1 MGTTTIWLIVE
12 DDLNIRMM
20 LSAMMTLWDVTPLA
34 FRDGHEAMN
43 WLDQVEAGTV
53 KKDQIP
59 QLALLDIRMPGPQGY
74 DIAYRLRNLPQ
85 TAGMPIVMMTAYRL
99 SPEERVFIETK
110 AYPELFI
117 PKPLPAPD
125 DLRVILQELIPQ

>member
-1 MGTTTIWLIVE
+1 MATDTIWLIVE

-20 LSAMMTLWDVTPLA
+20 LSAMLTLWDVTPLA
-34 FRDGHEAMN
+34 FRNGHEAMG
-43 WLDQVEAGTV
+43 WLDQVEAGAV
-53 KKDQIP
+53 EKDQIP
-59 QLALLDIRMPGPQGY
+59 QLALLDIRLPGPQGY

-85 TAGMPIVMMTAYRL
+85 TAEIPIAMMTAYRL
-99 SPEERVFIETK
+99 TQEERDYIETK

-125 DLRVILQELIPQ
+125 DLRLILQGLVPQ

>member
-1 MGTTTIWLIVE
+1 MGTNIIWLIVE

-20 LSAMMTLWDVTPLA
+20 LSAMLTLWDVMPLA

-53 KKDQIP
+53 GKDQIP

-85 TAGMPIVMMTAYRL
+85 TAGMPIAMMTAYRL
-99 SPEERVFIETK
+99 TQEERDFIETK

-117 PKPLPAPD
+117 PKPLPAPE
-125 DLRVILQELIPQ
+125 DLRLILQGLTTQ